1 MLTIS
6 ECEGG
11 KMKKIAIMAVTL
23 LTTTSLLVACGSHVT
38 KKTNT
43 SSEKTSK
50 SVNHKKKS
58 SKKDSSQSSV
68 KEIVSQSSVVESES
82 QSQSQSSSSEKPVH
96 YSIVGSWEGK
106 QESGSKI
113 TFNEDGTFEKYS
125 ATAGFKTSGTYRVV
139 NQEGNTMVVH
149 IAIKYPNGQ
158 THEQD
163 TQYQFTNEKTLIEG
177 NQQYIRNN

>member
-1 MLTIS
+1 
-6 ECEGG
+6 
-11 KMKKIAIMAVTL
+11 MKKTAIISIILFLA
-23 LTTTSLLVACGSHVT
+23 TTSLLAACGSHAT

-43 SSEKTSK
+43 SSGKMSI
-50 SVNHKKKS
+50 SRKKKS
-58 SKKDSSQSSV
+58 AKKDSSQSSV
-68 KEIVSQSSVVESES
+68 KEIISQSSAVESES
-82 QSQSQSSSSEKPVH
+82 QSQSQSSSSEKPAH

-113 TFNEDGTFEKYS
+113 IFNEDGTFEKYS

-177 NQQYIRNN
+177 NQQYVRNN